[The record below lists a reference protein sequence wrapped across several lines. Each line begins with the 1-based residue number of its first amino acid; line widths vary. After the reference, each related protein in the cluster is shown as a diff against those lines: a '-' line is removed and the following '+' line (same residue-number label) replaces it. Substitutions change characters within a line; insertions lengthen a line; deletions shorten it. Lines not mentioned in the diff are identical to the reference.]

1 MSSEPTPRPRI
12 APATPPAWPPTDPS
26 LLDVS
31 VDEDD
36 SASVVSAIPSSRA
49 ALGRPV
55 ISHHRSTD
63 GMLYTVE
70 REPGH
75 PSTAVAAAAAAATS
89 SGISGGASTITP
101 HTVAS
106 HPHQRAHSTGVK
118 AANPRRPPMAR
129 TALGAEAPR
138 NPAVPAQVDLAR
150 PEPLSSIFIQRKLA
164 DLAPS
169 DAPRRLPLATDAM
182 SQTSGDGSALTAGPR
197 YSRLVSIAGES
208 GPTGNVPTGSRGR
221 RVAPGSG
228 SAPSSPDRPAKPRK
242 ARALH
247 PSRQAAPRMTG
258 RTLESQIAAVPVV
271 DIMSQ
276 YDPSMQRD
284 TFVKSRPRDTP
295 PPKLSELGTDYSF
308 RVTQKMLGW
317 DPPML
322 LQPHNRQNP
331 PH

>member
-1 MSSEPTPRPRI
+1 
-12 APATPPAWPPTDPS
+12 
-26 LLDVS
+26 
-31 VDEDD
+31 
-36 SASVVSAIPSSRA
+36 
-49 ALGRPV
+49 
-55 ISHHRSTD
+55 
-63 GMLYTVE
+63 MLYTVE

-101 HTVAS
+101 HTVTN
-106 HPHQRAHSTGVK
+106 HPHQRAHPTGVK
-118 AANPRRPPMAR
+118 AANPRRPPVAR

-169 DAPRRLPLATDAM
+169 DAPRRLRLVRSATDPM
-182 SQTSGDGSALTAGPR
+182 PQTSGDGSALTAGPR

-221 RVAPGSG
+221 RVAPGNSG

-247 PSRQAAPRMTG
+247 PSRQAAYVCCAALVCALMRRN
-258 RTLESQIAAVPVV
+258 RTASC
-271 DIMSQ
+271 
-276 YDPSMQRD
+276 
-284 TFVKSRPRDTP
+284 
-295 PPKLSELGTDYSF
+295 
-308 RVTQKMLGW
+308 
-317 DPPML
+317 
-322 LQPHNRQNP
+322 
-331 PH
+331 